1 MPLNILWTQSIFQL
15 LPKVGPRTIV
25 LWLVSSVSLAITLGF
40 ISVWAWREHRV
51 CSKMLKKRPMR
62 PLELQLARAI
72 NFFPLPICA
81 MAFATMMY
89 PALAYSADMVAGIFT
104 AVIMGGLVQYI
115 MLAFGNDY
123 SISVLLNETPLK
135 KWWYPSYCGG
145 SNDMLPGLGP
155 VWSREEHQIRV
166 LDIKRSIGLVEAFM
180 YIFVIT
186 SVIVVSNSI
195 IPTAVFK
202 SEDGYCHTNPVYPKS
217 MGTTMVILQVLS
229 TFIGSAGFSIISA
242 AAHHSFTKLD
252 EDGDYNFQKKAWA
265 AFFFL
270 QLPLLKVVLSYI
282 PMALPASNG
291 LSIPTAVTV
300 STQQLPDGKFT
311 TSGEMISCPIFD
323 QEVCVPMLY
332 NCLVTVA
339 MAYLSYW
346 QFRIYKPGQTFDDL
360 RMRFIKVYGEIP
372 LPVKDDSSSEE
383 DDEEEDD
390 SDALC

>member
-1 MPLNILWTQSIFQL
+1 
-15 LPKVGPRTIV
+15 
-25 LWLVSSVSLAITLGF
+25 
-40 ISVWAWREHRV
+40 
-51 CSKMLKKRPMR
+51 MR

-72 NFFPLPICA
+72 NFFPLPICC
-81 MAFATMMY
+81 MAFATLMY
-89 PALAYSADMVAGIFT
+89 PSLAYSADMVSGIFT

-123 SISVLLNETPLK
+123 TTGVLLNETPLK

-155 VWSREEHQIRV
+155 VWSRDKHKIRV

-252 EDGDYNFQKKAWA
+252 DDGEYNFQKKAWA

-282 PMALPASNG
+282 PMALPPDG
-291 LSIPTAVTV
+291 PRIPTAVTV
-300 STQQLPDGKFT
+300 SSQQLPDGKFT

-346 QFRIYKPGQTFDDL
+346 QFRIYRPGQTFDDL
-360 RMRFIKVYGEIP
+360 RLRFKNVYGEIP
-372 LPVKDDSSSEE
+372 VPVKDDSSSEE
-383 DDEEEDD
+383 DDSEEDD
-390 SDALC
+390 AENALC